1 MGTDCHRGTGNGR
14 QRRPLH
20 QPQPGGDPGGVDP
33 LAKRHRRYHQA
44 TLESLMVR
52 AEGLLENCLLDTLE
66 SKGTMDL
73 AKLQAYCNLSAGEVR
88 AVAGDLA
95 AKKRVV
101 MLGDNETSLLFSN
114 PGRGARPVGY
124 QPEICSGPDGTSGCP
139 GGYPPLRRRANAQ
152 VRGFR
157 RGIRVAVPCL
167 AGDMA
172 GAHGSRPHRRHY

>member
-1 MGTDCHRGTGNGR
+1 M
-14 QRRPLH
+14 
-20 QPQPGGDPGGVDP
+20 DP

-101 MLGDNETSLLFSN
+101 MLGDNETFLLFSV
-114 PGRGARPVGY
+114 RGWERLVERTKVVVGEY
-124 QPEICSGPDGTSGCP
+124 GERF
-139 GGYPPLRRRANAQ
+139 PLRP
-152 VRGFR
+152 
-157 RGIRVAVPCL
+157 GIPRQE
-167 AGDMA
+167 
-172 GAHGSRPHRRHY
+172 